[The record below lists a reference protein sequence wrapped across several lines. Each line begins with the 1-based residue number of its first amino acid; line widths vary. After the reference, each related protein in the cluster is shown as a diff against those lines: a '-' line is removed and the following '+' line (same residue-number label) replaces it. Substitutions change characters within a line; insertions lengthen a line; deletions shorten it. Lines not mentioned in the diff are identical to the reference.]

1 MSRIFKFHINYFLK
15 YLTNLR
21 YYRTLHHYII
31 KNNNLNILENSSN
44 YRGYF
49 EDFINICV
57 YILLIDLFDYIATK
71 QWIEKCIVI
80 RT

>member
-1 MSRIFKFHINYFLK
+1 MSRIFKFHINHFLK

-31 KNNNLNILENSSN
+31 KNNNLKILENSSN

-49 EDFINICV
+49 EDFINIYV
-57 YILLIDLFDYIATK
+57 YILLINLFGSKDVSESEIT
-71 QWIEKCIVI
+71 
-80 RT
+80 